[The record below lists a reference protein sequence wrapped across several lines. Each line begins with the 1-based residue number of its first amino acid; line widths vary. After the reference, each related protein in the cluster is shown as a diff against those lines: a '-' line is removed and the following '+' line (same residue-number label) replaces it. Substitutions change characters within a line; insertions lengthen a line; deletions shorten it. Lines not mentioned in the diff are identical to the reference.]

1 MNENQITIFTNEE
14 FGSVRAVMINGNPYF
29 CGKDVAE
36 CLGYANPS
44 KAVYTHCK
52 NGIKKMLEVANSKN
66 GNVVKRQTTLIAGF
80 DVCRLV
86 MRSKLPSAEKF
97 EDWVFDEVSRQLRQT
112 GSYSMTKQAS
122 YMIKDPIERARRW
135 IEEQDEK
142 KTLEFL
148 NGAKDRV
155 IFELL
160 GEINNNKQ

>member
-1 MNENQITIFTNEE
+1 MINKLRTFKNEE
-14 FGSVRAVMINGNPYF
+14 FGALRTTIIGGEPYF
-29 CGKDVAE
+29 CAEDVAKA
-36 CLGYANPS
+36 LGYARPRA
-44 KAVYTHCK
+44 AVYEHCSIVIEELVRTK
-52 NGIKKMLEVANSKN
+52 GGNQKMLFIS
-66 GNVVKRQTTLIAGF
+66 GC
-80 DVCRLV
+80 DVYRLV
-86 MRSKLPSAEKF
+86 TGSKLPSAEKF
-97 EDWVFDEVSRQLRQT
+97 ESWVFDEVSRQLRQT